1 MHVCD
6 NHLMKEKRQT
16 LHTRA
21 TSLNA
26 IALMGN
32 YFVTLVAAFLANP
45 LLCRF
50 LGASGFGTW
59 QICLRL
65 LTFVS
70 ASDGRATQALKWT
83 IANKSGSTGVEE
95 RQRDIGSALIVWLAF
110 VPLMA
115 VLGGLVVWLSPHMI
129 RGLSSAQYGVVRIA
143 CVILMFDLL
152 LLPLRS
158 IPEAVMTGM
167 NQAYR
172 CVWIEALRTVLNV
185 GLMVLLASIGFGLT
199 GMAGAA
205 VVASISSGVVG
216 VIVVKRSLPWFRV
229 RRPRRRD
236 LRLFAGF
243 SIWVFF
249 WALLNKLI
257 LSSDILLL
265 GVLSSTPLVTS
276 YAMSSY
282 AVQSAVNLAAL
293 GVSAG
298 IPSIGAMVGGDARRR
313 AGAVREEM
321 MVVCWLIT
329 AVAGS
334 AILLLNRTFLS
345 LWVGPAYYIGDLEN
359 LLMTLMMMQLIRIR
373 SDAFIIDVTLDMRA
387 KVMFGAASTAI
398 SILLAYTLGRVA
410 ASPVLGVVAG
420 LILGRLPLTVYY
432 PILVRRFLGSDG
444 SKLADALRPITATA
458 VLFASCGLLG
468 RHVPVNSWMMFVVV
482 GAVSVTLLLLAAV
495 GLGVPPEFRAR
506 IRQRLEYVPLVSGV
520 RHVVRSRAEGAG
532 GS

>member
-1 MHVCD
+1 M
-6 NHLMKEKRQT
+6 NEKHAT
-16 LHTRA
+16 AHTRA

-26 IALMGN
+26 IALVGN

-50 LGASGFGTW
+50 LGSSGFGVW

-83 IANKSGSTGVEE
+83 IANKSGSTAVEE
-95 RQRDIGSALIVWLAF
+95 KQRDIGSALIVWLAF
-110 VPLMA
+110 VPLVA
-115 VLGGLVVWLSPHMI
+115 VLGGLVVWLSPHLI
-129 RGLSSAQYGVVRIA
+129 RGLPTTQYGIVRIV
-143 CVILMFDLL
+143 CVILVFDLL

-172 CVWIEALRTVLNV
+172 CVWIEALRTVVNV
-185 GLMVLLASIGFGLT
+185 GLMVLLACVGFGLI

-205 VVASISSGVVG
+205 VVASTAAGVMG
-216 VIVVKRSLPWFRV
+216 VLVAKRSLPWFRV
-229 RRPRRRD
+229 KRPRRGD

-243 SIWVFF
+243 SVWVFL

-257 LSSDILLL
+257 LSSDVLLL
-265 GVLSSTPLVTS
+265 GVLSSTHLVTS

-298 IPSIGAMVGGDARRR
+298 IPSIGAMVGSDDRRR
-313 AGAVREEM
+313 AGGIRDE
-321 MVVCWLIT
+321 MVVVSWLIT

-334 AILLLNRTFLS
+334 MILLLNRAFVS

-359 LLMTLMMMQLIRIR
+359 LLMVLMMMQLIRIR
-373 SDAFIIDVTLDMRA
+373 NDAFIIDVTLNMRA
-387 KVMFGAASTAI
+387 KVAFGAVSTAL
-398 SILLAYTLGRVA
+398 SILLGYVLGRVA
-410 ASPVLGVVAG
+410 ASPTIGVIAG

-432 PILVRRFLGSDG
+432 PILVRRFLGHG
-444 SKLADALRPITATA
+444 APKLADMLRPIIVTAS
-458 VLFASCGLLG
+458 LFASCSLLN
-468 RHVPVNSWMMFVVV
+468 RRITFNSWAMLVVV
-482 GAVSVTLLLLAAV
+482 AVVSMMLLSLAAL
-495 GLGVPPEFRAR
+495 GLGVPSEFRTR
-506 IRQRLEYVPLVSGV
+506 IRRRLEYVPLVSGV
-520 RHVVRSRAEGAG
+520 RHLVRSRTEGAA

>member
-1 MHVCD
+1 
-6 NHLMKEKRQT
+6 MKEKRET

-50 LGASGFGTW
+50 LGTSGFGTW

-83 IANKSGSTGVEE
+83 IANKSGSTDVEQK
-95 RQRDIGSALIVWLAF
+95 QRDIGSALIVWLAF

-115 VLGGLVVWLSPHMI
+115 ALGILVVWLSPHLI
-129 RGLSSAQYGVVRIA
+129 RGLSHAQYGTVRVA

-167 NQAYR
+167 NRAYR
-172 CVWIEALRTVLNV
+172 CMWIEALRTVLNV
-185 GLMVLLASIGFGLT
+185 GLMVLLAYIGFGLT

-205 VVASISSGVVG
+205 VVASIFAGIAG
-216 VIVVKRSLPWFRV
+216 LIVVKRSLPWFRV
-229 RRPRRRD
+229 KRPGRGD

-243 SIWVFF
+243 SIWVFL

-265 GVLSSTPLVTS
+265 GVLSSTHLVTA

-298 IPSIGAMVGGDARRR
+298 IPSIGAMVGSDDRRR

-321 MVVCWLIT
+321 VVLCWLIT
-329 AVAGS
+329 VVVGGT
-334 AILLLNRTFLS
+334 ILLLNRAFLS
-345 LWVGPAYYIGDLEN
+345 LWIGPTYYVGDLEN
-359 LLMTLMMMQLIRIR
+359 LLMVLMMMQLIRIR
-373 SDAFIIDVTLDMRA
+373 NDAFIIDVTLDMRA
-387 KVMFGAASTAI
+387 KVVLGIVSTGI
-398 SILLAYTLGRVA
+398 SILLAYVLGRVM
-410 ASPVLGVVAG
+410 ASPVVGVILG
-420 LILGRLPLTVYY
+420 LILGRLPLTVCY
-432 PILVRRFLGSDG
+432 PILVRRCLGCGRANLMD
-444 SKLADALRPITATA
+444 LLRPTA
-458 VLFASCGLLG
+458 VTVAFFALCSLSA
-468 RHVPVNSWMMFVVV
+468 RHVTVNSWPLFVAVGVV
-482 GAVSVTLLLLAAV
+482 SFGFLLLAAL
-495 GLGVPPEFRAR
+495 GLGVPSEFRTR
-506 IRQRLEYVPLVSGV
+506 IWRRLEYVPIVSGM
-520 RHVVRSRAEGAG
+520 RHLVQSRA
-532 GS
+532 